1 MLVLGNTPVWLVE
14 RVQTRAHS
22 QTEGYS
28 GQWDRELDIHPYLV
42 DQRSLDSARMAKDPG
57 SVCKPVVE
65 GVVGIHIHTESLESV
80 TPVKRATWKVAGM
93 AVVLQVP
100 GE

>member
-1 MLVLGNTPVWLVE
+1 
-14 RVQTRAHS
+14 
-22 QTEGYS
+22 
-28 GQWDRELDIHPYLV
+28 
-42 DQRSLDSARMAKDPG
+42 MAKDPG

-65 GVVGIHIHTESLESV
+65 GVVGIHIHTEILESV

-93 AVVLQVP
+93 VVVLQVP